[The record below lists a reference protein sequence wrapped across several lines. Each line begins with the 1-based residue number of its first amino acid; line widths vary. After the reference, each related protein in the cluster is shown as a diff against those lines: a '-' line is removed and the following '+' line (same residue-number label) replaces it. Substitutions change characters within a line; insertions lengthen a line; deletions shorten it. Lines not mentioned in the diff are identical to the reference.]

1 MGFQIFQQ
9 FMDARCCDGD
19 FGHRWKKAAGIS
31 EGRGV
36 SVLELMK
43 AEQNVLFSTDALA
56 AASDTVQVDHDVQ
69 EMVFQRDH
77 FLHT

>member
-9 FMDARCCDGD
+9 FMDARCCNGD
-19 FGHRWKKAAGIS
+19 FGHRWKKTAGIS

-43 AEQNVLFSTDALA
+43 AE
-56 AASDTVQVDHDVQ
+56 
-69 EMVFQRDH
+69 
-77 FLHT
+77 